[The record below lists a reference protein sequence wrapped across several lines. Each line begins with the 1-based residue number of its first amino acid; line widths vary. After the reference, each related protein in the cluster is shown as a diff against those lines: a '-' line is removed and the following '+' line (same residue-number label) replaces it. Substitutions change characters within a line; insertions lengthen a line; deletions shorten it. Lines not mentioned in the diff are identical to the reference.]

1 MIPTLRR
8 SQILEILQASGL
20 ERLPGLAQKMGI
32 SESTLRRDLKELALR
47 GEVEL
52 LRGGGVRMRR
62 ENIERGINEKILLNR
77 EEKERIARY
86 AAELIHDNDVV
97 YLDPSSLNCI
107 LADYI
112 HANNVKVVT
121 NSFEIIRK
129 LMEKGMNAATGKQK
143 AAAPAPA
150 AAPVPA
156 EEEEQA
162 EETDDDE
169 LIAVIA
175 AAVAAAMEQAGE
187 ENTTGFVVRS
197 IRRINNAPAWN
208 RAGREEQ
215 VYSRM

>member
-1 MIPTLRR
+1 MGA
-8 SQILEILQASGL
+8 ILQYGL
-20 ERLPGLAQKMGI
+20 SVTLVGIGTVFVGLI
-32 SESTLRRDLKELALR
+32 ILIAL
-47 GEVEL
+47 
-52 LRGGGVRMRR
+52 
-62 ENIERGINEKILLNR
+62 I
-77 EEKERIARY
+77 
-86 AAELIHDNDVV
+86 
-97 YLDPSSLNCI
+97 
-107 LADYI
+107 
-112 HANNVKVVT
+112 
-121 NSFEIIRK
+121 K
-129 LMEKGMNAATGKQK
+129 LMEKVMNAATGKQK
-143 AAAPAPA
+143 VAAPAPA

>member
-1 MIPTLRR
+1 MGAIIQYGLSVTLVGIGTVFVGLI
-8 SQILEILQASGL
+8 ILI
-20 ERLPGLAQKMGI
+20 
-32 SESTLRRDLKELALR
+32 AL
-47 GEVEL
+47 
-52 LRGGGVRMRR
+52 
-62 ENIERGINEKILLNR
+62 I
-77 EEKERIARY
+77 
-86 AAELIHDNDVV
+86 
-97 YLDPSSLNCI
+97 
-107 LADYI
+107 
-112 HANNVKVVT
+112 
-121 NSFEIIRK
+121 K
-129 LMEKGMNAATGKQK
+129 LMEKVMNAATGKQK